1 VEKFNWSTVVAQAPR
16 TELKGLAWRV
26 VESQEEIATMAL
38 VDTLEEQALLEFLLE
53 QSKPPY
59 PKNARQLDYLLTTPF
74 RYPPLPWGSRF
85 GSQLEPSL
93 YYAALTINTALAE
106 AAFYRFVFWQGMDIA
121 PLSGRLLT
129 QHTIFSAQYLCDPG
143 FALDQPPFDTYREI
157 LTNKRVCGPCQSLGS
172 ELRVANAQG
181 FQYISARCPDG
192 GLNIALFTPDA
203 LTSRKPEET
212 QNWLCE
218 TRDDHVSFKGPHDI
232 AHTFGIDVFAVNGA
246 FPVPAE

>member
-1 VEKFNWSTVVAQAPR
+1 MEKFDWSTIVAQAPH

-38 VDTLEEQALLEFLLE
+38 VGSLEEQALLESLLE

-59 PKNARQLDYLLTTPF
+59 PESARQLDYLLTTPF

-93 YYAALTINTALAE
+93 YYAGLTIDTALAE
-106 AAFYRFVFWQGMDIA
+106 TAFYRMVFWQGMDIE

-129 QHTIFSAQYLCDPG
+129 QHTIFSAQFLCDPG
-143 FALDQPPFDTYREI
+143 FALDQAPFDAYRDI
-157 LTNKRVCGPCQSLGS
+157 LIDKQDYGPCQSLGM
-172 ELRVANAQG
+172 ELREADAQG
-181 FQYISARCPDG
+181 FQYVSARCPDG
-192 GLNIALFTPDA
+192 GLNIALFTPNA

-218 TRDDHVSFKGPHDI
+218 TRDDHVSFKGPHDKT
-232 AHTFGIDVFAVNGA
+232 HTFSIDVFTVNGS
-246 FPVPAE
+246 FPSPV